1 MLSFAKHLFSY
12 SYPLSFKRL
21 SSRCACAG
29 VWSASLLS
37 DYSLRMAF
45 SSVSSG
51 IQESVVIACEGEGT
65 WVTWKTTS
73 PERIE
78 ELYMASVMRLHE
90 RYYGYPIDPTDS
102 DDGTVT
108 KHLRYV
114 AHTNKVLAGCMGW
127 QGYESYRFD
136 FESAE
141 LSSDPILRKLR
152 ADVEQRLSSEDA
164 DPKIRGLIHSL
175 SPVTSVTEAR
185 STLQDT
191 MNARQSSTSQ
201 EPKVFPILG
210 YIVPLDVD
218 FCTPSAR
225 GCMELR

>member
-1 MLSFAKHLFSY
+1 
-12 SYPLSFKRL
+12 
-21 SSRCACAG
+21 
-29 VWSASLLS
+29 
-37 DYSLRMAF
+37 MAF

-51 IQESVVIACEGEGT
+51 IQESGVLACEGEGT
-65 WVTWKTTS
+65 WATWKTTN
-73 PERIE
+73 PQRVE
-78 ELYMASVMRLHE
+78 ELYMASVMRLHK

-114 AHTNKVLAGCMGW
+114 AHTNKVLAGGMGW
-127 QGYESYRFD
+127 QGYESNRFD
-136 FESAE
+136 FDAAE

-152 ADVEQRLSSEDA
+152 ADVEQRLISEDA
-164 DPKIRGLIHSL
+164 DPKIRGLIHSA

-185 STLQDT
+185 ITLQDT
-191 MNARQSSTSQ
+191 VNARQSSASQ

-210 YIVPLDVD
+210 HIVPLDVD

-225 GCMELR
+225 VCKELR